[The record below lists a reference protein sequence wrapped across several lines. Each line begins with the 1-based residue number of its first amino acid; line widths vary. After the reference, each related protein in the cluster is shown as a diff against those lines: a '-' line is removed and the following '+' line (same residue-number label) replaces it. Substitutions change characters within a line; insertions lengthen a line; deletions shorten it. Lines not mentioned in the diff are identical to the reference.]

1 MIYDCIVV
9 GGGPSGLSLALYLL
23 RNNKKVLLLE
33 KENVGGQ
40 IANSP
45 KVENFPSIKE
55 ISGLQFINNLFDQ
68 VLSLGL
74 EFELEEVLD
83 IKKENDI
90 FTVQTNYNVYEA
102 KTVVLANGVKHRLM
116 NLANEEKFIGNG
128 ISFCALCDGP
138 MLKDKEAH
146 LIGDA
151 NTALQYAILL
161 TDYCSKVHV
170 YTLFDHFFADQVLVD
185 KLIANPKIDY
195 KHNLNLIEYLG
206 DDKLEGLLFEN
217 TKSHEH
223 LKVVTDN
230 VFICIGQIPQNEKF
244 AHLLDLDRGYAIVD
258 EKMMSKTPGLFV
270 VGDSRKKEVRQL
282 VTACSDGATAAI
294 AILKYLG

>member
-1 MIYDCIVV
+1 MIYDTIIV
-9 GGGPSGLSLALYLL
+9 GGGPSGLSSALYLL
-23 RNNKKVLLLE
+23 RNNRKVLLLE

-55 ISGLQFINNLFDQ
+55 ISGLQFSNNLFEQ

-74 EFELEEVLD
+74 DFELEEVLE
-83 IKKENDI
+83 IKKENDLFLI
-90 FTVQTNYNVYEA
+90 KSNYHNYEA
-102 KTVVLANGVKHRLM
+102 KTVILANGVRHRLM
-116 NLANEEKFIGNG
+116 KLKNEEKFIGNG

-151 NTALQYAILL
+151 NTALQYALLL

-170 YTLFDHFFADQVLVD
+170 YTLFDHFFADKVLVD
-185 KLIANPKIDY
+185 KLKANPKIDY
-195 KHNLNLIEYLG
+195 LHNLNLIEYVG
-206 DDKLEGLLFEN
+206 ENKLEGLIFEN
-217 TKSHEH
+217 TKTHET
-223 LKVVTDN
+223 LKINTDN
-230 VFICIGQIPQNEKF
+230 VFICIGQIPQNDKF
-244 AHLLDLDRGYAIVD
+244 SDLLDLEKGYALVD

-270 VGDSRKKEVRQL
+270 VGDSRKKDVRQL
-282 VTACSDGATAAI
+282 VTACNDGAVAAI
-294 AILKYLG
+294 GVLKYLG

>member
-9 GGGPSGLSLALYLL
+9 GAGPSGLSFALYLL
-23 RNNKKVLLLE
+23 RNNKKVLVLE

-55 ISGLQFINNLFDQ
+55 ISGIEFSNNLFDQ

-74 EFELEEVLD
+74 EFELEEVLSID
-83 IKKENDI
+83 KENDI
-90 FTVQTNYNVYEA
+90 FIVKTNYNVYKA

-116 NLANEEKFIGNG
+116 NITNEEKFIGNG

-151 NTALQYAILL
+151 NTALQYALLL

-195 KHNLNLIEYLG
+195 MHNLSLIEYLG
-206 DDKLEGLLFEN
+206 NDKLEGLVFEN
-217 TKSHEH
+217 TKTHDRHEV
-223 LKVVTDN
+223 KTDN

-244 AHLLDLDRGYAIVD
+244 SHLLDLDKGYAIVD
-258 EKMMSKTPGLFV
+258 EKMMSKTSGLFV
-270 VGDSRKKEVRQL
+270 IGDSRKKDVRQL